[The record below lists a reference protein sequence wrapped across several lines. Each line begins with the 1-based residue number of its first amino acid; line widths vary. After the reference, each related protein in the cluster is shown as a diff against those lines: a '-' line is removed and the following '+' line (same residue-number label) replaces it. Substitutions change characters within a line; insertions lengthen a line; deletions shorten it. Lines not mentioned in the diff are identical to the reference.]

1 LGFFHS
7 LLLTGFAPGRR
18 VYLIIEVN
26 ATCGLLWYTGIDG
39 RDQAVAVFFTAD
51 LHLGHEE
58 IIKISDR
65 PFENLDDMNRSLVNN
80 WNSRVS
86 NDDHVYIVG
95 DLFYGGRDAA
105 GVDEAISTVKKL
117 NGILHLVAGNHDF
130 PYLKNMEY
138 HYLFADVDQIRFL
151 KHEGEYIFLSH
162 YPMAE
167 WSGYY
172 RGSWHI
178 YGHIHNHKE
187 STAHQYM
194 KTLDK
199 ALNAAVEICDYMPV
213 TFQELKK
220 YNERFR

>member
-1 LGFFHS
+1 L
-7 LLLTGFAPGRR
+7 
-18 VYLIIEVN
+18 
-26 ATCGLLWYTGIDG
+26 ATY
-39 RDQAVAVFFTAD
+39 FTAD
-51 LHLGHEE
+51 LHFGHQA
-58 IIKISDR
+58 IIDYCNR
-65 PFENLDDMNRSLVNN
+65 PFNDVSEMNQCLIKN

-105 GVDEAISTVKKL
+105 GVDEAIATVKKL
-117 NGILHLVAGNHDF
+117 NGILHLIAGNHDF

-138 HYLFADVDQIRFL
+138 HYLFADVDQIRYF
-151 KHEGEYIFLSH
+151 KHEGEHIFLCH

-178 YGHIHNHKE
+178 YGHVHNDIN
-187 STAHQYM
+187 STASQYM

-199 ALNAAVEICDYMPV
+199 ALNAGVDICQYMPV
-213 TFQELKK
+213 TFGELKK
-220 YNERFR
+220 YNELFKS